1 MNWGM
6 NMGKQH
12 ILIWKTGTSIQGF
25 VGRISDRCG
34 SKFQSSQIGI
44 RWQRWTNMAPIEFD
58 I

>member
-1 MNWGM
+1 
-6 NMGKQH
+6 MGKQH